1 MQALVL
7 CVRVMAFTEEC
18 KYILSRY
25 RRVWAVAWR
34 VLLACV
40 AFVLLYSGLAARRG
54 LGFVLPKA
62 ERGLELAIAAV
73 IVAVFVFMR
82 YYGLKTNATHISLPP
97 CSCLSYLF
105 HVPPNT
111 TSHHP
116 HPQSH

>member
-82 YYGLKTNATHISLPP
+82 YYGVKAKATDSSLGGGV
-97 CSCLSYLF
+97 CLYSFFIVLN
-105 HVPPNT
+105 NT
-111 TSHHP
+111 VLQRFLHN
-116 HPQSH
+116 